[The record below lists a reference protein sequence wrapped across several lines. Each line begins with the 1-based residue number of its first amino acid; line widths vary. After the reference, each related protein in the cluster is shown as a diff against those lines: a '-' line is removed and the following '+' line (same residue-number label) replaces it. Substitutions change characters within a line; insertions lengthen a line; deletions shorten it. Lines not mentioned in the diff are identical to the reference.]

1 MDYRKYLK
9 EGFQLKEFTNVK
21 DGQDMGELWHKADEL
36 GKNLKAKVDNK
47 EPLTDE
53 DKKELNNVIHTGE
66 EYLNA
71 LKANFAADPEGGSP
85 IERECAGLVEGK
97 ESIEDHLKV
106 YKELLS
112 GDTPSEDANTA
123 TDNDTHSREL
133 EIISNAIDNGNES
146 LKSYMTLKYNYD
158 IESEKLKNNSTNT
171 GADIP
176 ASSQLKSLDDQL
188 NRIFNEVNKNLE
200 LGLENRDQL
209 DRILDEL
216 QPKANSTSNDTE
228 SEIADIEN
236 EELDEVAEAKED
248 AFRAYYFIYKSENNA
263 RAEYANAL
271 RSNDPVAVQ
280 NAENKK
286 NQLIK
291 SKTDTLTKCL
301 EIINTAIEH
310 VNAENRMKGDISKPE
325 IAKIA
330 TIKDLEEE
338 LLKYFSDPAYADVKE
353 RVEQEM
359 LGDEAQE
366 ALAEGDPSKITALAN
381 TFSATFKTEQ
391 DIDVWKK
398 CILRYAKLLAAYNTM
413 MTTAI
418 NEGLI
423 PSKMEEAQKYLRYA
437 TMAVTIASFIPPLNA
452 ATVPLSIL
460 SGGLRFSCGLT
471 TAVLQ
476 GKKVKECIDKH
487 DYKHAAMHTI
497 AACFGAYSAFSG
509 FTRAASGLSTLA
521 KAREFSPDSL
531 VEYAN
536 THNIAGEIQ
545 EKQTMIDHLKN
556 GESPIYEKDASG
568 KLTLKGWEDK
578 GYIGNDVESKV
589 KALEAEKTL
598 LESKQNA
605 ISIVTGPDKN
615 AALEYSKQISGLMS
629 GQTSPDELN
638 KWIADAHEAA
648 SQQVNNVASSVMADL
663 QETAID
669 NAMDQIP
676 PNPLEALQNMPEAE
690 AREMANKWAA
700 NSGWYANVMA
710 NGTEEDK
717 VKAIYA
723 LKAINN
729 SVDGQKQIALYNELR
744 KVSANISNTD
754 KLLNGTGG
762 YMSQQAD
769 LYADVSKNV
778 KGSIYNN
785 LGKVWGKDVPLTDE
799 QRHGITAKL
808 YDACTTHGS
817 DSTLS
822 VGQVQKILTDNGIN
836 NIEDQK
842 KCLSSIFTGYKTNMD
857 PTKVLTPKDTNVF
870 KLADQVKSGDLSG
883 VQGKILDG
891 SLQNAYNDNAAA
903 LTNKIG
909 TLQNNLATQ
918 QATQASLRNQ
928 INGMF

>member
-36 GKNLKAKVDNK
+36 GKSLKAKVDNK

-53 DKKELNNVIHTGE
+53 DKKELNNIIHTGE

-112 GDTPSEDANTA
+112 GNAPSENANTA
-123 TDNDTHSREL
+123 ADNDAHSREL

-146 LKSYMTLKYNYD
+146 LRSYITLKYNYD

-171 GADIP
+171 GADIL

-216 QPKANSTSNDTE
+216 QPKDNSTSNDTE
-228 SEIADIEN
+228 SEIADIES

-263 RAEYANAL
+263 RVEYANAL
-271 RSNDPVAVQ
+271 RSNNPVAVQ

-338 LLKYFSDPAYADVKE
+338 LLKYFSDPAYAEVKE

-359 LGDEAQE
+359 QGDEAQE
-366 ALAEGDPSKITALAN
+366 ALVEGDPSKITALAN

-391 DIDVWKK
+391 DVEVWKK
-398 CILRYAKLLAAYNTM
+398 CILRYAKLLAAYNAM
-413 MTTAI
+413 MKNAV
-418 NEGLI
+418 EAGLI
-423 PSKMEEAQKYLRYA
+423 PSKLEDIQKYVRYA
-437 TMAVTIASFIPPLNA
+437 SLAVTIASFIPPLNA
-452 ATVPLSIL
+452 AAIPLKIV
-460 SGGLRFSCGLT
+460 SGSLRAAGGVMT
-471 TAVLQ
+471 TVLQ
-476 GKKVKECIDKH
+476 GKKSIEAFKNGNPKEGVIRLLG
-487 DYKHAAMHTI
+487 AGMGAF
-497 AACFGAYSAFSG
+497 AAYSGFSKLS
-509 FTRAASGLSTLA
+509 ASISDLQTYNMFKPENLA
-521 KAREFSPDSL
+521 KVDFAAEN
-531 VEYAN
+531 A
-536 THNIAGEIQ
+536 
-545 EKQTMIDHLKN
+545 KIDEQLSALKN
-556 GESPIYEKDASG
+556 TNGGPLTADAA
-568 KLTLKGWEDK
+568 DK
-578 GYIGNDVESKV
+578 IA
-589 KALEAEKTL
+589 ALEAKKEL
-598 LESKQNA
+598 LGTQQNMYLLSTNPETAQQCNEQLKNFFSGKIPQSELTGYINNTQHGVEEAAKLAAESVQQEIAETAEDNA
-605 ISIVTGPDKN
+605 IEQ
-615 AALEYSKQISGLMS
+615 L
-629 GQTSPDELN
+629 
-638 KWIADAHEAA
+638 
-648 SQQVNNVASSVMADL
+648 
-663 QETAID
+663 
-669 NAMDQIP
+669 P
-676 PNPLEALQNMPEAE
+676 PNPLEALQNMPESE
-690 AREMANKWAA
+690 AREIANKWAA
-700 NSGWYANVMA
+700 NGGWYANVMA

-785 LGKVWGKDVPLTDE
+785 LGKVWGRDVALTDE

-808 YDACTTHGS
+808 YDACTTRGS

-842 KCLSSIFTGYKTNMD
+842 KCLSSIFKGYKPDMD
-857 PTKVLTPKDTNVF
+857 ASALLTPKDTNVF
-870 KLADQVKSGDLSG
+870 ELANQVQSGDLSG

-918 QATQASLRNQ
+918 QATQANLHNQ

>member
-21 DGQDMGELWHKADEL
+21 DGQDMGELWHKADDL
-36 GKNLKAKVDNK
+36 GKSLKAKVDNK

-53 DKKELNNVIHTGE
+53 DKKELNNIIHTGE

-71 LKANFAADPEGGSP
+71 LKANFAVDPEGGSP
-85 IERECAGLVEGK
+85 IERECAGLAEGK

-112 GDTPSEDANTA
+112 GNAPSENANTA
-123 TDNDTHSREL
+123 ADNDAHSREL
-133 EIISNAIDNGNES
+133 GIISNAIDNGNES
-146 LKSYMTLKYNYD
+146 LRSYITLKYNYD

-216 QPKANSTSNDTE
+216 QLKDNSTSNDTE
-228 SEIADIEN
+228 SEIADIES

-271 RSNDPVAVQ
+271 RSNNPVAVQ

-338 LLKYFSDPAYADVKE
+338 LLKYFSDPAYAEVKE

-359 LGDEAQE
+359 QGDEAQE
-366 ALAEGDPSKITALAN
+366 ALVEGDPSKITALAN

-391 DIDVWKK
+391 DVEVWKK
-398 CILRYAKLLAAYNTM
+398 CILRYAKLLAAYNAM
-413 MTTAI
+413 MKNAV
-418 NEGLI
+418 EAGLI
-423 PSKMEEAQKYLRYA
+423 PSKLEDIQKYVRYA
-437 TMAVTIASFIPPLNA
+437 SLAVTIASFIPPLNA
-452 ATVPLSIL
+452 AAIPLKIV
-460 SGGLRFSCGLT
+460 SGSLRAAGGVMT
-471 TAVLQ
+471 TVLQ
-476 GKKVKECIDKH
+476 GKKSIEAFKNGNPKEGVIRLLG
-487 DYKHAAMHTI
+487 AGMGAF
-497 AACFGAYSAFSG
+497 AAYSGFSKLS
-509 FTRAASGLSTLA
+509 ASISDLQTYNMFKPENLA
-521 KAREFSPDSL
+521 KVDFAAEN
-531 VEYAN
+531 A
-536 THNIAGEIQ
+536 
-545 EKQTMIDHLKN
+545 KIDEQLSALKN
-556 GESPIYEKDASG
+556 TNGGPLTADAA
-568 KLTLKGWEDK
+568 DK
-578 GYIGNDVESKV
+578 IA
-589 KALEAEKTL
+589 ALEAKKEL
-598 LESKQNA
+598 LGTQQNMYLLSTNPETAQQCNEQLKNFFSGKIPQSELTGYINNTQHGVEEAAKLAAESVQQEIAETAEDNA
-605 ISIVTGPDKN
+605 IEQ
-615 AALEYSKQISGLMS
+615 L
-629 GQTSPDELN
+629 
-638 KWIADAHEAA
+638 
-648 SQQVNNVASSVMADL
+648 
-663 QETAID
+663 
-669 NAMDQIP
+669 P
-676 PNPLEALQNMPEAE
+676 PNPLEALQNMPESE
-690 AREMANKWAA
+690 AREIANKWAA
-700 NSGWYANVMA
+700 NGGWYANVMA

-729 SVDGQKQIALYNELR
+729 SVDGQKQITLYNELR

-785 LGKVWGKDVPLTDE
+785 LGKVWGRDVALTDE

-808 YDACTTHGS
+808 YDACTTRGS

-842 KCLSSIFTGYKTNMD
+842 KCLSSIFKGYKPDMD
-857 PTKVLTPKDTNVF
+857 ASALLTPKDTNVF
-870 KLADQVKSGDLSG
+870 ELANQVQSGDLSG

-918 QATQASLRNQ
+918 QATQANLRNQ

>member
-1 MDYRKYLK
+1 MDYRKYLR

-36 GKNLKAKVDNK
+36 GKSLKAKVDNK
-47 EPLTDE
+47 EPLTEE

-85 IERECAGLVEGK
+85 IEKECAGLVEGK
-97 ESIEDHLKV
+97 ESIEDHLRV

-112 GDTPSEDANTA
+112 GDASSEDANTA

-216 QPKANSTSNDTE
+216 QPKANSTSIDTE
-228 SEIADIEN
+228 SEIADIED

-248 AFRAYYFIYKSENNA
+248 AFREYYFIYKSENNA
-263 RAEYANAL
+263 RTEYANAL

-301 EIINTAIEH
+301 EIINIAIEH
-310 VNAENRMKGDISKPE
+310 VNAENRMKGDINKPE

-338 LLKYFSDPAYADVKE
+338 LLKYFSDPAYAEVKE

-359 LGDEAQE
+359 QGDEAQE
-366 ALAEGDPSKITALAN
+366 ALVEGDPSKITALAN

-391 DIDVWKK
+391 DVEVWKR
-398 CILRYAKLLAAYNTM
+398 CILKYAKLLAAYNAM
-413 MTTAI
+413 MKNAVDA
-418 NEGLI
+418 GLI
-423 PSKMEEAQKYLRYA
+423 PSKLEDIQKYVRYA
-437 TMAVTIASFIPPLNA
+437 SLAVTIASFIPPLNA
-452 ATVPLSIL
+452 AAIPLKIV
-460 SGGLRFSCGLT
+460 SGSLRAAGGIT
-471 TAVLQ
+471 TTVLQ
-476 GKKVKECIDKH
+476 GKKSIEAFKNGNPKEGVIRLLG
-487 DYKHAAMHTI
+487 AGMGAF
-497 AACFGAYSAFSG
+497 AAYSGFSK
-509 FTRAASGLSTLA
+509 LSAGISDLQTYNMFKPENLA
-521 KAREFSPDSL
+521 KVDFAAEN
-531 VEYAN
+531 A
-536 THNIAGEIQ
+536 
-545 EKQTMIDHLKN
+545 KIDEQLSALKN
-556 GESPIYEKDASG
+556 TNGGPLTTDAA
-568 KLTLKGWEDK
+568 DK
-578 GYIGNDVESKV
+578 IA
-589 KALEAEKTL
+589 ALEAKKEL
-598 LESKQNA
+598 LGTQQNMYLLSTNPETA
-605 ISIVTGPDKN
+605 QQCNEQLKNFFSGKIPQSELTGYIN
-615 AALEYSKQISGLMS
+615 NTQHGVE
-629 GQTSPDELN
+629 
-638 KWIADAHEAA
+638 EAA
-648 SQQVNNVASSVMADL
+648 KLAAESVQQEIV
-663 QETAID
+663 ETAED

-700 NSGWYANVMA
+700 NGGWYANVMA

-785 LGKVWGKDVPLTDE
+785 LGKVWGKDVALTDE

-842 KCLSSIFTGYKTNMD
+842 KCLSSIFKGYKPNMD
-857 PTKVLTPKDTNVF
+857 TNTLLTPKDTNVF
-870 KLADQVKSGDLSG
+870 ELANQVQSGDLSG

-918 QATQASLRNQ
+918 RATQASLRNQ

>member
-1 MDYRKYLK
+1 MDYRKYLR

-36 GKNLKAKVDNK
+36 GKSLKAKVDNK

-97 ESIEDHLKV
+97 ESIEDHLRV

-112 GDTPSEDANTA
+112 GDASSEDANTA
-123 TDNDTHSREL
+123 TDNDAHSREL

-228 SEIADIEN
+228 SEIADIED

-248 AFRAYYFIYKSENNA
+248 AFREYYFIYKSENNA
-263 RAEYANAL
+263 RTEYANAL

-301 EIINTAIEH
+301 EIINIAIEH
-310 VNAENRMKGDISKPE
+310 VNAENRMKGDINKPE

-338 LLKYFSDPAYADVKE
+338 LLKYFSDPAYAEVKE

-359 LGDEAQE
+359 QGDEAQE
-366 ALAEGDPSKITALAN
+366 ALVEGDPSKITALAN

-391 DIDVWKK
+391 DVEVWKK
-398 CILRYAKLLAAYNTM
+398 CILRYAKLLAAYNAM
-413 MTTAI
+413 MKNAI
-418 NEGLI
+418 DAGLV
-423 PSKMEEAQKYLRYA
+423 PSKLEDIQKYVRYA
-437 TMAVTIASFIPPLNA
+437 SLAVTIASFIPPLNA
-452 ATVPLSIL
+452 AAIPLKIA
-460 SGGLRFSCGLT
+460 SGSLRAAGGVMT
-471 TAVLQ
+471 TVLQ
-476 GKKVKECIDKH
+476 GKKSIEAFKNGNPKEGVIRLLG
-487 DYKHAAMHTI
+487 AGMGAF
-497 AACFGAYSAFSG
+497 AAYSGFSKLNAG
-509 FTRAASGLSTLA
+509 ISDLQTYNMFKPENLA
-521 KAREFSPDSL
+521 KVDFAAEN
-531 VEYAN
+531 A
-536 THNIAGEIQ
+536 
-545 EKQTMIDHLKN
+545 KIDEQLSALKN
-556 GESPIYEKDASG
+556 TNGGPLTTDAA
-568 KLTLKGWEDK
+568 DK
-578 GYIGNDVESKV
+578 IA
-589 KALEAEKTL
+589 ALEAKKEL
-598 LESKQNA
+598 LGTQQNMYLLSTNPETA
-605 ISIVTGPDKN
+605 QQCNEQLKNFFSGKIPQSELTGYIN
-615 AALEYSKQISGLMS
+615 NTQHGVE
-629 GQTSPDELN
+629 
-638 KWIADAHEAA
+638 EAA
-648 SQQVNNVASSVMADL
+648 KLAAESVQQEIV
-663 QETAID
+663 ETAED

-676 PNPLEALQNMPEAE
+676 SNPLEALQNMPEAE

-700 NSGWYANVMA
+700 NGGWYANVMA

-785 LGKVWGKDVPLTDE
+785 LGKVWGRDVALTDE
-799 QRHGITAKL
+799 QRHSITAKL
-808 YDACTTHGS
+808 YDACTTNGS

-822 VGQVQKILTDNGIN
+822 VGQVQKILTDNGIS

-842 KCLSSIFTGYKTNMD
+842 KCLSSIFTGYKANMD

-891 SLQNAYNDNAAA
+891 NLQNAYNDNAAA

-918 QATQASLRNQ
+918 RATQANLRNQ

>member
-36 GKNLKAKVDNK
+36 GKSLKAKVDNK

-53 DKKELNNVIHTGE
+53 DKKELNNIIHTGE

-106 YKELLS
+106 YKELLNS
-112 GDTPSEDANTA
+112 DAPSEDANTT
-123 TDNDTHSREL
+123 TDNDPHSREL

-146 LKSYMTLKYNYD
+146 LRSYITLKYNYD

-188 NRIFNEVNKNLE
+188 NRIFNEINKNLE

-216 QPKANSTSNDTE
+216 QPKDSSTSNDTE
-228 SEIADIEN
+228 SEIADIEDD
-236 EELDEVAEAKED
+236 ELDEVAEAKKD
-248 AFRAYYFIYKSENNA
+248 AFREYYFIYKSENNA

-271 RSNDPVAVQ
+271 KSNEPTAIQ

-301 EIINTAIEH
+301 EIVNTAIEH
-310 VNAENRMKGDISKPE
+310 ANAENRMNGDISKPE

-330 TIKDLEEE
+330 TIKDLEAE
-338 LLKYFSDPAYADVKE
+338 LLKYFSDPAYAEVKE
-353 RVEQEM
+353 QVEQEM
-359 LGDEAQE
+359 QGDEAQE
-366 ALAEGDPSKITALAN
+366 ALVEGDPSKITALAN

-391 DIDVWKK
+391 DVEVWKK
-398 CILRYAKLLAAYNTM
+398 CILRYAKLLAAYNAM
-413 MTTAI
+413 MKNAVDA
-418 NEGLI
+418 GLV
-423 PSKMEEAQKYLRYA
+423 PSKLEDIQKYVRYA
-437 TMAVTIASFIPPLNA
+437 SLAVTIASFIPPLNTA
-452 ATVPLSIL
+452 AIPLKIV
-460 SGGLRFSCGLT
+460 SGSLRAAGGVMT
-471 TAVLQ
+471 TVLQ
-476 GKKVKECIDKH
+476 GKKSIEAFKNGNPKEGVIRLLG
-487 DYKHAAMHTI
+487 AGMGAF
-497 AACFGAYSAFSG
+497 AAYSGFSKLNAG
-509 FTRAASGLSTLA
+509 ISDLQTYNMFKPENLA
-521 KAREFSPDSL
+521 KVDFAAEN
-531 VEYAN
+531 A
-536 THNIAGEIQ
+536 
-545 EKQTMIDHLKN
+545 KIDEQLSALKN
-556 GESPIYEKDASG
+556 TNGGPLTTDA
-568 KLTLKGWEDK
+568 TDK
-578 GYIGNDVESKV
+578 IA
-589 KALEAEKTL
+589 ALEAKKEL
-598 LESKQNA
+598 LGTQQNMYLLSTNPETAQQCNEQLKNFFSGKIPQSELTGYINNTQHGVEEAAKLAAESVQQEIAETAEDNA
-605 ISIVTGPDKN
+605 IEQ
-615 AALEYSKQISGLMS
+615 L
-629 GQTSPDELN
+629 
-638 KWIADAHEAA
+638 
-648 SQQVNNVASSVMADL
+648 
-663 QETAID
+663 
-669 NAMDQIP
+669 P
-676 PNPLEALQNMPEAE
+676 PNPLEALQNMPESE
-690 AREMANKWAA
+690 AREIANKWAT
-700 NSGWYANVMA
+700 NGGWYANVMA

-785 LGKVWGKDVPLTDE
+785 LGKVWGRNVALTDE

-842 KCLSSIFTGYKTNMD
+842 KCLSSIFKGYKPDMD
-857 PTKVLTPKDTNVF
+857 ASALLKPKDTNVF
-870 KLADQVKSGDLSG
+870 ELANQVQSGDLSG

-918 QATQASLRNQ
+918 QATQANLRNQ